1 MRLEHLLSG
10 APYEDD
16 IRQYICSIIKN
27 GTEKLETAPSRRK
40 RQESPEERSSTVR
53 GKQDRNPALLLGY
66 TFVYETI
73 QEMQH
78 EVACHAQ
85 LHDSSVAQL
94 VRAPH

>member
-1 MRLEHLLSG
+1 M
-10 APYEDD
+10 
-16 IRQYICSIIKN
+16 I
-27 GTEKLETAPSRRK
+27 
-40 RQESPEERSSTVR
+40 
-53 GKQDRNPALLLGY
+53 PALLLGY